1 MTVQL
6 ISYFKVLFLSSQ
18 NYIKNKIKTVVM
30 IKHVVIFKFKPFLN
44 DEEQTEKEQEI
55 KAALLALKE
64 KIEVLRSIEV
74 GININPD
81 EEFNLVL
88 TTTFDRFEDI
98 EAYAKHPA
106 HLEVVELI
114 KPVKAGR
121 ACVDYKE

>member
-1 MTVQL
+1 
-6 ISYFKVLFLSSQ
+6 
-18 NYIKNKIKTVVM
+18 M
-30 IKHVVIFKFKPFLN
+30 IKHVVTFKFKPFLN
-44 DEEQTEKEQEI
+44 DEKKTKKEQEI
-55 KAALLALKE
+55 KVALLALKE

-74 GININPD
+74 GININPN

-88 TTTFDRFEDI
+88 TTSFDKFEDI

-121 ACVDYKE
+121 ACVDYEE